1 LGVDLAAVMSA
12 TVPCPVPDKQE
23 IANWAHLFSDER
35 FRPGRTHPQVYSDL
49 NFIRE
54 YCRLGFEKFVTNS
67 VDEALLQMFAV
78 AARNDMP
85 ALIGAPFTPCHWGSL
100 AALLHLFRDNN
111 HELSDDRT
119 VYWLTTERGERSMF
133 AKLRI
138 QSRMRRV
145 LEAVNVFHSPED
157 YDPACEG
164 TSLVF
169 LRDVNQLSQV
179 RAGSTLIVSDP
190 RGELVFRKGEARALL
205 DRLVGTGC
213 LVTLIVPS
221 AKITYGLAPGTMC
234 WPWNEAALAIAH
246 IRKEHYQ
253 DGIPWKWE
261 AAAKNA
267 GHTERAVLSL
277 DGTNA
282 LEEPLLQLKGLAY
295 KLFTKPKNIK
305 DLIKRTE
312 FQRLVGIFRQLVVP
326 CEDFD
331 RGDDERRLSARL
343 QRLADTCEGCSKEVA
358 EEIEIGLLFAREL
371 MAHLYHSE
379 GKWALLRARVDSCI
393 AEKRPLYL
401 AFPQADEFTA
411 ERTLQV
417 VRDYAKAKGEPLK
430 VSVLD
435 GPDSLSDCIGEVVL
449 AGVPKLAMASRWRA
463 PFKGRLTILAWR
475 FDSFFAEISLHESNV
490 SAESVRRRTWSRF
503 FVTPLD
509 SHAGTV
515 ADVSSVD
522 EDSRRLEIE
531 EVDGEIEAFDPS
543 YRGATTSAQ
552 TLTANVIRKRNEYLL
567 ILDDG
572 TTLPASASERQHI
585 LLEGYAG
592 ATVKTKMTS
601 DLKKGDRIVL
611 IDGESYDELSKRL
624 QDEVDRQS
632 SRLSFNELF
641 DDWKLLCLEM
651 NDGHEVRE
659 SFIQRLRGFGCTRD
673 QQTIMTWLR
682 WKVWGPAEVEDIVA
696 AALAADNYDLVR
708 NAKVFWEGLEDQR
721 SRHRALGK
729 WLTRAIKARGAA
741 INPKDFEQMVDSS
754 LELTLGD
761 LKQGVS
767 VKAIVDVVKP
777 EAAGDDA

>member
-1 LGVDLAAVMSA
+1 MSA
-12 TVPCPVPDKQE
+12 IVPAPEKQE
-23 IANWAHLFSDER
+23 IANWARLFSDER
-35 FRPGRTHPQVYSDL
+35 FKPGRTNPQVYGDL

-67 VDEALLQMFAV
+67 VDESLLQMFAV
-78 AARNDMP
+78 AARNEVP
-85 ALIGAPFTPCHWGSL
+85 AIIGAPFTPCHWGSL
-100 AALLHLFRDNN
+100 AVLLHLFRENN
-111 HELSDDRT
+111 YDLYEERT

-138 QSRMRRV
+138 QGRMRRV
-145 LEAVNVFHSPED
+145 LEAINVFHSPED
-157 YDPACEG
+157 YDPKCEG

-169 LRDVNQLSQV
+169 MRELNQLNQV
-179 RAGSTLIVSDP
+179 RAGSILIVSDP
-190 RGELVFRKGEARALL
+190 RGELVFRKGEAQTLL
-205 DRLVGTGC
+205 DRLVGTGSF
-213 LVTLIVPS
+213 VTLIIPS
-221 AKITYGLAPGTMC
+221 AKIMYGLAPNAMC
-234 WPWNEAALAIAH
+234 WPWNEAALATAH

-267 GHTERAVLSL
+267 GNTERAVLSL
-277 DGTNA
+277 DGTKA

-305 DLIKRTE
+305 DLLKRTE

-326 CEDFD
+326 FEDFD

-343 QRLADTCEGCSKEVA
+343 QRLADTCDGCSKDVS
-358 EEIEIGLLFAREL
+358 EEIEIGLLYAREL
-371 MAHLYHSE
+371 MGHLYYSE

-411 ERTLQV
+411 ERTLEIV
-417 VRDYAKAKGEPLK
+417 KEYVASKGESLK

-435 GPDSLSDCIGEVVL
+435 GPDSLPDCNGEVVL
-449 AGVPKLAMASRWRA
+449 AGTPKLAMASRWRA

-475 FDSFFAEISLHESNV
+475 FDSFFAEMSLHESNA
-490 SAESVRRRTWSRF
+490 SAETVRRRTWQRF

-522 EDSRRLEIE
+522 EDSRRLETE

-543 YRGATTSAQ
+543 YRGAASTAQ
-552 TLTANVIRKRNEYLL
+552 TLTASVIRKRNEYLL

-651 NDGHEVRE
+651 NDNDDVRE
-659 SFIQRLRGFGCTRD
+659 RFIQRLYGSFGCKRD
-673 QQTIMTWLR
+673 RQTIMNWLR
-682 WKVWGPAEVEDIVA
+682 WKNWGPAEVEDIVA
-696 AALAADNYDLVR
+696 AALAADNFDLVR
-708 NAKVFWEGLEDQR
+708 NAKVFWDGLEEQR

-729 WLTRAIKARGAA
+729 WLTKAIKARGAA

-761 LKQGVS
+761 LKRGVS

-777 EAAGDDA
+777 EAANDDA

>member
-1 LGVDLAAVMSA
+1 MSA
-12 TVPCPVPDKQE
+12 TVPAPVPERQE

-35 FRPGRTHPQVYSDL
+35 FRPGRTHPQVYSDV

-67 VDEALLQMFAV
+67 VDESLLQMFAV
-78 AARNDMP
+78 AARNGVP
-85 ALIGAPFTPCHWGSL
+85 AIIGAPFTPCHWGSL
-100 AALLHLFRDNN
+100 ATLLHLFRDNN
-111 HELSDDRT
+111 YELSDDRT
-119 VYWLTTERGERSMF
+119 VYWLTTERGERTMF

-145 LEAVNVFHSPED
+145 LEAVNIFHSPED
-157 YDPACEG
+157 YDPNCEG

-169 LRDVNQLSQV
+169 LRDVTQLSQV
-179 RAGSTLIVSDP
+179 RAGSSLIVSDP
-190 RGELVFRKGEARALL
+190 RGELVFRKGETEALL
-205 DRLVGTGC
+205 NRLVGTGC
-213 LVTLIVPS
+213 LMTLIAPS
-221 AKITYGLAPGTMC
+221 SKITYGLAPASMC
-234 WPWNEAALAIAH
+234 WPWSEAALATAH

-253 DGIPWKWE
+253 DAIPWKWE
-261 AAAKNA
+261 AAARNA
-267 GHTERAVLSL
+267 GHTDRAVLSL
-277 DGTNA
+277 DGARST
-282 LEEPLLQLKGLAY
+282 EEPLVQLKGLAY

-305 DLIKRTE
+305 DLIYRTE
-312 FQRLVGIFRQLVVP
+312 FQRIVGVFRQLVVP
-326 CEDFD
+326 FEDFD

-343 QRLADTCEGCSKEVA
+343 ERLAGSSEGCSKEVA
-358 EEIEIGLLFAREL
+358 EEIQIGLLFARDL
-371 MAHLYHSE
+371 IAQLYHSE

-393 AEKRPLYL
+393 AKKSPLYL
-401 AFPQADEFTA
+401 AFPQADPFTA

-417 VRDYAKAKGEPLK
+417 VHEYAERKGETLGAT
-430 VSVLD
+430 VLD
-435 GPDSLSDCIGEVVL
+435 GPDSLPDCIGEVVL

-463 PFKGRLTILAWR
+463 PFKGRLTILAWH
-475 FDSFFAEISLHESNV
+475 FDSFFAEMSLHESNS

-509 SHAGTV
+509 SHV
-515 ADVSSVD
+515 ATATHVSSVD
-522 EDSRRLEIE
+522 DDSRRLETK

-567 ILDDG
+567 ILNDG
-572 TTLPASASERQHI
+572 TTLPASASERQHV
-585 LLEGYAG
+585 LLDSYGG
-592 ATVKTKMTS
+592 ATVKSKMTS

-651 NDGHEVRE
+651 NDGDEVRE
-659 SFIQRLRGFGCTRD
+659 RFLQRIRAFGCKRD
-673 QQTIMTWLR
+673 QATIMSWLR
-682 WKVWGPAEVEDIVA
+682 WKVWGPAEAKDIVA

-708 NAKVFWEGLEDQR
+708 NAQVFWEGLEDQR

-729 WLTRAIKARGAA
+729 WLTKAIKARGAA
-741 INPKDFEQMVDSS
+741 VDPSDFERVVDTS

-761 LKQGVS
+761 LKRGVS
-767 VKAIVDVVKP
+767 VKTVVDVVKP
-777 EAAGDDA
+777 EAATEDA